1 MVANMD
7 PTLDLGDVSIDWLC
21 GGHFELDGGTMF
33 GAVPKIMWQKKCP
46 ADADNYIKLPNSPL
60 LVRTPELNCI
70 IDSGI
75 GNKLTVKQQQIFRV
89 YRAWDLPGELAR
101 FGLTRFDIDLVIL
114 THCDFDH
121 AGGLVMHDRRGDS
134 FLTFPNARHVIQK
147 KEWEDVL
154 HPNIRT
160 VHAYWPE
167 NFTGLV
173 QSSLL
178 HLVDEEERLD
188 PLIRVVRTGG
198 HTRGHQLVEITGSSH
213 GAVHLGD
220 LLPSHAHSNPLWISS
235 YDNFPLEAVEQ
246 KEHLIEHYRK
256 RNFIFTFYHDPLMRA
271 CRFDANGEPISVPA
285 P

>member
-1 MVANMD
+1 MVAD
-7 PTLDLGDVSIDWLC
+7 VGPALDLGGVSIDWLC

-33 GAVPKIMWQKKCP
+33 GAVPKILWQKKCP
-46 ADADNYIKLPNSPL
+46 ADTNNYVKLPNSPL
-60 LVRTPELNCI
+60 LVRTPGINCI

-75 GNKLTVKQQQIFRV
+75 GNKLTAKQQQIFLV

-101 FGLTRFDIDLVIL
+101 FGLTREDINLVIL

-121 AGGLVMHDRRGDS
+121 AGGIVMHGDRGEPQ
-134 FLTFPNARHVIQK
+134 LTFPNARHVIQK

-154 HPNIRT
+154 HPNIRS

-167 NFTGLV
+167 NFTGLA
-173 QSSLL
+173 QSHLL
-178 HLVDEEERLD
+178 HLVDEEEQLHPR
-188 PLIRVVRTGG
+188 IRVVRTGG
-198 HTRGHQLVEITGSSH
+198 HTRGHQLIEISGSRH

-246 KEHLIEHYRK
+246 KQHFLDLYRK
-256 RNFIFTFYHDPLMRA
+256 SDFFFTFYHDFLMQA
-271 CRFDANGEPISVPA
+271 CRFDPNGEPISSLA